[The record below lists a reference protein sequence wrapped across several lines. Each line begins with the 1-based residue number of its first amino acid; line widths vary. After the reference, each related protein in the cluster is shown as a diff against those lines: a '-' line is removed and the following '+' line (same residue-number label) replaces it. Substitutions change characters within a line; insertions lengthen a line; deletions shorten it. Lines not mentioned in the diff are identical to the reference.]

1 MSKGGIPMEDVKVRF
16 SVNSGLGKFS
26 FDDINNLHSHPVAQ
40 IIKEKGIAWEQKFK
54 EIAIGHLLN
63 KEIGQE
69 QAKRIHISFKQ
80 AKESQPTDG

>member
-1 MSKGGIPMEDVKVRF
+1 MEDVKVRF
-16 SVNSGLGKFS
+16 SVNSELGKFS
-26 FDDINNLHSHPVAQ
+26 FDDIDDLHSHPVAQ
-40 IIKEKGIAWEQKFK
+40 MIKERVISWEQKFK
-54 EIAIGHLLN
+54 EMSIGHLLH